1 MMRIS
6 LESPALIAVRN
17 WLSGSQPTQRGR
29 NGSRKASRL
38 TFRAE
43 QLEKRAMLDAG
54 MQAFRPDLVAES
66 DTGASSEDNRT
77 NDRTPELTGRNVSM
91 TLRQLR
97 NEFSVA
103 G

>member
-17 WLSGSQPTQRGR
+17 WLAGSQPTQRGR

-43 QLEKRAMLDAG
+43 QLEKRATRAILGTSVKQHAQRPSDAILIPRT
-54 MQAFRPDLVAES
+54 ARYRNAAPS
-66 DTGASSEDNRT
+66 GATR
-77 NDRTPELTGRNVSM
+77 ELR
-91 TLRQLR
+91 
-97 NEFSVA
+97 A
-103 G
+103 